1 MVCPNLKAKEPSCKR
16 DVSACP
22 LVMKPLPTQKVMLIT
37 RDPSNVANLK
47 QTISGKE
54 NPFFV
59 KKILGI
65 FFEGYTT
72 NRFEHFAGLFER
84 NIYWTHFAKCYPGK
98 TSRGHKQPNEVCA
111 EEYLNKEIEAVGPE
125 LLILVGGH
133 AIEYVT
139 GRKQLEA
146 ISRNDNEHKEV
157 NGKQVRVISL
167 THPSGANGSKYNPKY
182 KFKET
187 IALIQDEIEKYC

>member
-1 MVCPNLKAKEPSCKR
+1 MLEDPYIYSVLNVLPCMVVLIKVREILIRVCYTCHLLVYYIMR
-16 DVSACP
+16 YLGLGYSA
-22 LVMKPLPTQKVMLIT
+22 LRNDSDSAAQLTG
-37 RDPSNVANLK
+37 NANSRIVL
-47 QTISGKE
+47 T
-54 NPFFV
+54 
-59 KKILGI
+59 
-65 FFEGYTT
+65 
-72 NRFEHFAGLFER
+72 AC
-84 NIYWTHFAKCYPGK
+84 AKCYPGK